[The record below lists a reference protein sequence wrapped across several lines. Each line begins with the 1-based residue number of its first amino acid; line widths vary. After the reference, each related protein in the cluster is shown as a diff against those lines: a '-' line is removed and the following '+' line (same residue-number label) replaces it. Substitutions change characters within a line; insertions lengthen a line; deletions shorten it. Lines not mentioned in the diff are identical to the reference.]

1 MLRCS
6 NHGESME
13 ILKLAFSIFGG
24 TVGVTFLAWL
34 TIHFNGKTLLGIYDL
49 VSYRGAKFAR
59 STSKNWL
66 ETASEVEVIL
76 LGLTPIAIAS
86 LWSTAGGN
94 CYSSIYSFLI
104 TEAIIICLFLLVRDR
119 AKNGNFFG
127 EQFFR
132 RDWGVL
138 AIAMVWCLVFTVW
151 GILAIEPDRY
161 LGVDRLLVNQNG
173 DMWFYVRRYA
183 AYTVNNLSFDNQP
196 ACFFLQESPKKLSS
210 FIGSIIVYF
219 APNTVFGITLF
230 QGLLGCSLFLSLF
243 GNWYK
248 FTYRGKSLST
258 KATILAIA
266 WAIFSPPVFWL
277 IISSYLSNALFVTIF
292 VLGLT
297 AARRICL
304 NQEAY
309 PQYANYVMLFCFVVC
324 IFSFYLVILPIALL
338 FYLASLVIYRYESYL
353 KLDRAIT
360 NLSKILLAAG
370 LSVLLCCIAFRH
382 QINLTEVTDNLNALK
397 EHGKNF
403 VPLNPWSLVQE
414 KPNPM
419 PNIKD
424 FGVWFN
430 IVVGTIFSG
439 WILKIIARNLSGW
452 KNAAE
457 RQYKD
462 LIAAG
467 SVVGIYLIYLWA
479 YIPLEYTYRL
489 GKLAVSIIYPL
500 AILGI
505 LPAVLWFRERYYRPK
520 SGIFKVACT
529 SLVVL
534 HIVLH
539 IDKTLYL
546 RALPV
551 GKYEL
556 LSTGRTNT
564 VNSITILNCEQYSV
578 SRKYQKIVGL
588 DLAKQYRDLA
598 VNVITSPNLRD
609 KFPQSEAVVTGID
622 AVSQGKNLCLFEIE
636 L

>member
-1 MLRCS
+1 
-6 NHGESME
+6 ME
-13 ILKLAFSIFGG
+13 NLKLAFSIFGG
-24 TVGVTFLAWL
+24 TVGITFLVWFI
-34 TIHFNGKTLLGIYDL
+34 IHFNGKTLLGIFDL
-49 VSYRGAKFAR
+49 LHRRAVRLLDLPATDKS
-59 STSKNWL
+59 WL
-66 ETASEVEVIL
+66 KTASEVEVTI
-76 LGLTPIAIAS
+76 LGLTTIAIAS
-86 LWSTAGGN
+86 LLSTKGN
-94 CYSSIYSFLI
+94 CYSSVYSFLI
-104 TEAIIICLFLLVRDR
+104 TEAIIIGLFVLVRDR
-119 AKNGNFFG
+119 EAYPKGYRFKNNNFFG
-127 EQFFR
+127 EQYYRQSIF
-132 RDWGVL
+132 
-138 AIAMVWCLVFTVW
+138 AIAIIWCLVFTIW
-151 GILAIEPDRY
+151 GLLAMEPERY

-196 ACFFLQESPKKLSS
+196 ACFFLQTSPKKLSS
-210 FIGSIIVYF
+210 FIGSIIINF

-230 QGLLGCSLFLSLF
+230 QGLLGCTLFLSLF

-248 FTYRGKSLST
+248 FTYQGKSLST

-297 AARRICL
+297 AARRICI
-304 NQEAY
+304 NSGVY
-309 PQYANYVMLFCFVVC
+309 PRYAEYVMLFCFIICV
-324 IFSFYLVILPIALL
+324 FSFYIVILPIALL
-338 FYLASLVIYRYESYL
+338 FYLACLVIYRYELYL
-353 KLDRAIT
+353 KLDRAAI

-370 LSVLLCCIAFRH
+370 LSVLFCCIAFRH
-382 QINLTEVTDNLNALK
+382 QVNLTEVTDNLNALR

-430 IVVGTIFSG
+430 IIVGTIFSG
-439 WILKIIARNLSGW
+439 WILKVIYQKLFNP
-452 KNAAE
+452 KNTAVNNIV
-457 RQYKD
+457 RKD
-462 LIAAG
+462 LTAAA
-467 SVVGIYLIYLWA
+467 SVMVVYLIYLWA

-500 AILGI
+500 AILAI
-505 LPAVLWFRERYYRPK
+505 LPTVIWFRDRYYHRK
-520 SGIFKVACT
+520 SSIFKIACT
-529 SLVVL
+529 TLLVL

-546 RALPV
+546 KALPV
-551 GKYEL
+551 GKYEIVSDEGINTI
-556 LSTGRTNT
+556 STL
-564 VNSITILNCEQYSV
+564 TILNCKEYSE

-588 DLAKQYRDLA
+588 DLAKQYPNLA
-598 VNVITSPNLRD
+598 INVITSPNLRD
-609 KFPQSEAVVTGID
+609 TFPQTEAIVMGID
-622 AVSQGKNLCLFEIE
+622 AVSQDKNLCLFEIK

>member
-1 MLRCS
+1 
-6 NHGESME
+6 ME
-13 ILKLAFSIFGG
+13 NLKLAFSIFGG
-24 TVGVTFLAWL
+24 TVGVTFFVWFI
-34 TIHFNGKTLLGIYDL
+34 IHFNGKTLLGIFDL
-49 VSYRGAKFAR
+49 FHRRAVRLFDAPATNKSW
-59 STSKNWL
+59 SN
-66 ETASEVEVIL
+66 TASEVEVTI
-76 LGLTPIAIAS
+76 LGLTTIAIAS
-86 LWSTAGGN
+86 LLSTSEGN
-94 CYSSIYSFLI
+94 CYNSIYSFLI
-104 TEAIIICLFLLVRDR
+104 TEAIIVGLFILVRDR
-119 AKNGNFFG
+119 STNHFFG
-127 EQFFR
+127 EQYYRHGPAIF
-132 RDWGVL
+132 
-138 AIAMVWCLVFTVW
+138 AIAIIWCLVFTIW
-151 GILAIEPDRY
+151 GLLAIKPEQY

-196 ACFFLQESPKKLSS
+196 ACFFLQTSPKKLSS

-230 QGLLGCSLFLSLF
+230 QGLLGCTLFLSLF

-248 FTYRGKSLST
+248 FTYKGKSLS
-258 KATILAIA
+258 ARANVLAIL

-277 IISSYLSNALFVTIF
+277 LISSYLSNALFVTIF

-297 AARRICL
+297 AARRMCL
-304 NQEAY
+304 KSKAY
-309 PQYANYVMLFCFVVC
+309 PRYAEYVMLFCFIIC

-338 FYLASLVIYRYESYL
+338 FYLACLVIYRYELYL
-353 KLDRAIT
+353 KLDRCAIE
-360 NLSKILLAAG
+360 LSKIFLAAG
-370 LSVLLCCIAFRH
+370 LSVLLCCIAFSH
-382 QINLTEVTDNLNALK
+382 QVNLTEVTENLNALR

-430 IVVGTIFSG
+430 IVVGTVFSG
-439 WILKIIARNLSGW
+439 WILKIIYQKLSDIKDTAVNNIAR
-452 KNAAE
+452 
-457 RQYKD
+457 KD
-462 LIAAG
+462 LIAAA
-467 SVVGIYLIYLWA
+467 SVIGVYLIYLWA

-505 LPAVLWFRERYYRPK
+505 LPTVLWFRDRYYHRK
-520 SGIFKVACT
+520 SGIFKIACT
-529 SLVVL
+529 SLLVL

-551 GKYEL
+551 GKYEIV
-556 LSTGRTNT
+556 SQE
-564 VNSITILNCEQYSV
+564 SIDTLDTLTILNCEQYSV

-588 DLAKQYRDLA
+588 DLAKQYPNLA
-598 VNVITSPNLRD
+598 INVITSPNLRD
-609 KFPQSEAVVTGID
+609 EFPQSEAVVTGID
-622 AVSQGKNLCLFEIE
+622 AVSQDKNLCLFKIK

>member
-1 MLRCS
+1 MD
-6 NHGESME
+6 

-24 TVGVTFLAWL
+24 TVGVTFLVWFI
-34 TIHFNGKTLLGIYDL
+34 IHFNGKTLLGILDL
-49 VSYRGAKFAR
+49 LHRRAVRSGVSATDK
-59 STSKNWL
+59 SWL
-66 ETASEVEVIL
+66 KTASEVEVVI
-76 LGLTPIAIAS
+76 LGLTTIAIAS
-86 LWSTAGGN
+86 LLSTQGN
-94 CYSSIYSFLI
+94 CYNSVYSFLI
-104 TEAIIICLFLLVRDR
+104 TEAIIIGLFILIRDR
-119 AKNGNFFG
+119 VKDNNFFG
-127 EQFFR
+127 EQYYRHEQFIF
-132 RDWGVL
+132 
-138 AIAMVWCLVFTVW
+138 AIAIIWCLVFTIW
-151 GILAIEPDRY
+151 GLLAIEPEQY

-183 AYTVNNLSFDNQP
+183 AYTVNNLNFDNQP
-196 ACFFLQESPKKLSS
+196 ACFFLQTSPKKLSS

-230 QGLLGCSLFLSLF
+230 QGLLGCTLFLSLF

-248 FTYRGKSLST
+248 FTYKGKSLST
-258 KATILAIA
+258 KATILALV

-304 NQEAY
+304 NSKAY
-309 PQYANYVMLFCFVVC
+309 PGYAEYVMLFCFIVC

-338 FYLASLVIYRYESYL
+338 FYLACLVIYRYELYL
-353 KLDRAIT
+353 KLNRAII

-370 LSVLLCCIAFRH
+370 LSVLLCCVAFRH
-382 QINLTEVTDNLNALK
+382 QVNLTEVTDNLNALR

-439 WILKIIARNLSGW
+439 WILKVIYQKLCNTDTVVDNIAR
-452 KNAAE
+452 
-457 RQYKD
+457 KD
-462 LIAAG
+462 LIAAA
-467 SVVGIYLIYLWA
+467 SVIGVYLIYLWA

-505 LPAVLWFRERYYRPK
+505 LPTVIWFRDRYYHRK
-520 SGIFKVACT
+520 SSIFKIACT
-529 SLVVL
+529 SLLVL

-546 RALPV
+546 KALPV
-551 GKYEL
+551 GKYEIV
-556 LSTGRTNT
+556 SDEGINT
-564 VNSITILNCEQYSV
+564 ISNLTILNCEQYSE

-588 DLAKQYRDLA
+588 DLAKQYPNLA
-598 VNVITSPNLRD
+598 INVITSPDLRD
-609 KFPQSEAVVTGID
+609 TFPQTEAIVTGID
-622 AVSQGKNLCLFEIE
+622 AVSQGKSLCLFEIK

>member
-1 MLRCS
+1 
-6 NHGESME
+6 ME

-24 TVGVTFLAWL
+24 TVGVTFLVWFV
-34 TIHFNGKTLLGIYDL
+34 IHFNGKTLLGVLDL
-49 VSYRGAKFAR
+49 FHRRAVRLSDTPA
-59 STSKNWL
+59 SNNWL
-66 ETASEVEVIL
+66 KTASEVEVTI
-76 LGLTPIAIAS
+76 LGLTTIAIAS
-86 LWSTAGGN
+86 LLSTSGGN
-94 CYSSIYSFLI
+94 CYNSIYSFLI
-104 TEAIIICLFLLVRDR
+104 VEAIIIGLFILVRDR
-119 AKNGNFFG
+119 VKNHNFFG
-127 EQFFR
+127 EQFYR
-132 RDWGVL
+132 HEGAIL
-138 AIAMVWCLVFTVW
+138 AIAIIWCLVFTIW
-151 GILAIEPDRY
+151 GLLAIKPEQY

-196 ACFFLQESPKKLSS
+196 ACFFLQTSPKKLSS
-210 FIGSIIVYF
+210 FIGSIIVYL

-230 QGLLGCSLFLSLF
+230 QGLLGCTLFLSLF
-243 GNWYK
+243 GNWYR
-248 FTYRGKSLST
+248 FTYQGKSLST
-258 KATILAIA
+258 KATILAIS

-304 NQEAY
+304 NSQVY
-309 PQYANYVMLFCFVVC
+309 PRYAEYVMLLCFIIC

-338 FYLASLVIYRYESYL
+338 FYLSCLVIYRYELYL
-353 KLDRAIT
+353 KLDRAVI

-370 LSVLLCCIAFRH
+370 LSVLLCCIVFRH
-382 QINLTEVTDNLNALK
+382 QINLTEVSDNLNALR

-439 WILKIIARNLSGW
+439 WILKVIYQQLSNTDTIADNIAR
-452 KNAAE
+452 
-457 RQYKD
+457 KD
-462 LIAAG
+462 LIAAA
-467 SVVGIYLIYLWA
+467 SVIGVYLIYLWA

-500 AILGI
+500 AILSI
-505 LPAVLWFRERYYRPK
+505 LPTILWFRDRYYRYK
-520 SGIFKVACT
+520 SNIFKIVYT
-529 SLVVL
+529 SLLVL

-551 GKYEL
+551 GKYEIV
-556 LSTGRTNT
+556 SDQSINT
-564 VNSITILNCEQYSV
+564 IDTLTILNCEQYSE

-588 DLAKQYRDLA
+588 DLAKQYPNLA
-598 VNVITSPNLRD
+598 INVITSPNLRNT
-609 KFPQSEAVVTGID
+609 FPQSDVIVTGMD
-622 AVSQGKNLCLFEIE
+622 AVSRDRNLCLFEIK

>member
-1 MLRCS
+1 
-6 NHGESME
+6 ME

-34 TIHFNGKTLLGIYDL
+34 TIHFNGKTLLGICDL
-49 VSYRGAKFAR
+49 FSHRGAKFAR
-59 STSKNWL
+59 YTSKNWL

-132 RDWGVL
+132 RDWAIL
-138 AIAMVWCLVFTVW
+138 AISMVWCLVFTVW

-219 APNTVFGITLF
+219 APNTVSGITLF

-297 AARRICL
+297 AARRNCL

-309 PQYANYVMLFCFVVC
+309 PQYAEYVMLFCFVVC

-338 FYLASLVIYRYESYL
+338 FYLASLIIYRYELYL
-353 KLDRAIT
+353 KLDRAIA

-382 QINLTEVTDNLNALK
+382 QINLTEVTDNLNALR

-430 IVVGTIFSG
+430 LVVGTIFSG

-457 RQYKD
+457 TQHKD

-505 LPAVLWFRERYYRPK
+505 LPTVLWFRDRYYRPK

-551 GKYEL
+551 GKYEVV
-556 LSTGRTNT
+556 SDTNVDT
-564 VNSITILNCEQYSV
+564 VNSLNYPQLRTIFCQSQV
-578 SRKYQKIVGL
+578 SENSGFGSSKTL
-588 DLAKQYRDLA
+588 
-598 VNVITSPNLRD
+598 S
-609 KFPQSEAVVTGID
+609 
-622 AVSQGKNLCLFEIE
+622 
-636 L
+636 